1 MREPFRVLVVD
12 DFSPVRNIIAVRLAA
27 QGYEVLTAENGQQGL
42 AVARREHPD
51 IVIVDWTVPGLGGI
65 ELIRQL
71 KADQSL
77 ESTYIILL
85 IGRLGVED
93 KVQALEVGAD
103 EYMEKPVNDAELGA
117 RLRAAARII
126 CAKRRLEALART
138 DGLTGVAN
146 QRAFHETLAR
156 EVARAARYDRPLSLL
171 VMDVDDFK
179 LVNDE
184 YGHLV
189 GDIVLKLVASFLV
202 AYCRTS
208 DTVARLGGDEFA
220 VILPETDADGAQATI
235 ARLNSLLEKE
245 WRGNSMPGQSIYN
258 LTVKDSQGQLPNC
271 SLHLSMGWATSGPGA
286 TLSANELVHL
296 ADRRMYEQKR
306 GPKAGGEEADEVP
319 FTGAP

>member
-1 MREPFRVLVVD
+1 MAEPIRVLVVD
-12 DFSPVRNIIAVRLAA
+12 DFSPVRNIIAVRLAT
-27 QGYEVLTAENGQQGL
+27 QGYEVLAAENGQEGL
-42 AVARREHPD
+42 AIARRELPD

-65 ELIRQL
+65 ELICQL
-71 KADQSL
+71 KSDQTL

-103 EYMEKPVNDAELGA
+103 EYMEKPVDDAELSA
-117 RLRAAARII
+117 RLRAASRII
-126 CAKRRLEALART
+126 SAKRRLEALART

-156 EVARAARYDRPLSLL
+156 EVARSTRYDRPLSLL

-179 LVNDE
+179 CVNDE
-184 YGHLV
+184 FGHLV
-189 GDIVLKLVASFLV
+189 GDVVLKLVASFLV

-220 VILPETDADGAQATI
+220 VILPETDAAGAQSTI
-235 ARLNSLLEKE
+235 SRLNTLLANE
-245 WRGNSMPGQSIYN
+245 WQGNTMPGQTIYK
-258 LTVKDSQGQLPNC
+258 LSMKDSQGQLPAC
-271 SLHLSMGWATSGPGA
+271 PLSLSMGWATSTPEN
-286 TLSANELVHL
+286 TLSANELVQL

-306 GPKAGGEEADEVP
+306 APKGSEQQTNDIH
-319 FTGAP
+319 